1 MFQSGLNE
9 RKKVKNVQEL
19 PIIAYNKNRAQNE
32 TIVIYRKDKSK
43 KHKNIS
49 RRNIKF
55 MRFEIWN
62 VSKIWVY

>member
-19 PIIAYNKNRAQNE
+19 PIIAYHKKRAQNE
-32 TIVIYRKDKSK
+32 TIAIYRKEKSK